1 MKKTLLVVLTLVLS
15 FCMMTSVSADDFNFG
30 EVDVFD
36 TTAAETPEEPSE
48 ETTEAPGT
56 TETDPEQT
64 TDPEASESESES
76 ETESG
81 SETESETETETTPET
96 ESSVEVET
104 SEPEETT
111 DASTTTGG
119 EETTAQPSEGVTR
132 PDDDDEDEKD
142 DDEETSYLPFI
153 LIGVALAVFGVAGIV
168 LIIILLKKYF
178 GANKQ

>member
-1 MKKTLLVVLTLVLS
+1 MLTAFLLVAVCALPI
-15 FCMMTSVSADDFNFG
+15 CAEDDDNFG
-30 EVDVFD
+30 EIDWFD
-36 TTAAETPEEPSE
+36 TTAAETTAPE
-48 ETTEAPGT
+48 
-56 TETDPEQT
+56 EQT
-64 TDPEASESESES
+64 TDPEESESESGSETESESESES
-76 ETESG
+76 ET
-81 SETESETETETTPET
+81 TPET
-96 ESSVEVET
+96 ESSAEVET

>member
-15 FCMMTSVSADDFNFG
+15 FCLMTSVSADDFNFG

-64 TDPEASESESES
+64 TDPEESESESGSEPESES
-76 ETESG
+76 ETES
-81 SETESETETETTPET
+81 ETTPET
-96 ESSVEVET
+96 ESSAEVET

-119 EETTAQPSEGVTR
+119 EETTVQPSEGVTR
-132 PDDDDEDEKD
+132 PDDDDEDEKG